1 MTFFVWRSQLQQD
14 EVDTRQYLQ
23 VEMTAVQ
30 LREKDQVVFS
40 NIPDYWQTEDWQQRT
55 VIHREPGL
63 PWQLVVVP
71 SPRTLKEIRSPFP
84 LWTLLGGL
92 GLASMVAIALHYALV
107 SRQRSQSLQKALIE
121 QQRVERELQSALL
134 LNQAIVDG
142 TNYSIISTD
151 LNGVIQTFN
160 QAAEKMLGYQ
170 ATEIIHQQTPL
181 LIHDLQEI
189 EVRSQ
194 ELTAELGFPVAG
206 FETFV
211 AKAKLQQPNEEIWTY
226 IRQDGTRFPVLLSIS
241 ALHNA
246 QGEINGF
253 LGIANDISERL
264 QTEQMLRQ
272 TLQELAVQKAA
283 LDEAA
288 VVVITDAKGVI
299 TYVNDRFCQLS
310 QYSRAELLGQTHRLV
325 KSDYHSPKF
334 FKDLWKTISSGR
346 VWHGEIKNRSKDG
359 NYTSHGGNWRFLVQ
373 PPSPPSFGGTVLYL
387 WVSKSPSIGGFW
399 GRKSQSMTV
408 PSILLGRFYP
418 RSFFR
423 CSR

>member
-84 LWTLLGGL
+84 LWTLLGGF

-107 SRQRSQSLQKALIE
+107 SRQRSQSLEKALIE

-170 ATEIIHQQTPL
+170 AAEIIHQQTPL

-189 EVRSQ
+189 EARSQ

-211 AKAKLQQPNEEIWTY
+211 AKAKLQQPNEKIWTY
-226 IRQDGTRFPVLLSIS
+226 IRQDGTNSFSS
-241 ALHNA
+241 
-246 QGEINGF
+246 F
-253 LGIANDISERL
+253 
-264 QTEQMLRQ
+264 
-272 TLQELAVQKAA
+272 AV
-283 LDEAA
+283 
-288 VVVITDAKGVI
+288 
-299 TYVNDRFCQLS
+299 
-310 QYSRAELLGQTHRLV
+310 H
-325 KSDYHSPKF
+325 
-334 FKDLWKTISSGR
+334 
-346 VWHGEIKNRSKDG
+346 
-359 NYTSHGGNWRFLVQ
+359 
-373 PPSPPSFGGTVLYL
+373 
-387 WVSKSPSIGGFW
+387 
-399 GRKSQSMTV
+399 
-408 PSILLGRFYP
+408 
-418 RSFFR
+418 FR
-423 CSR
+423 TP